1 MYYIGNGTFR
11 LVFEER
17 YFHELETYAEEL
29 NENLKPNLNLKQME
43 VNLLACI
50 CIVNCPE
57 DISDVDSLF
66 AFGKALNSEALL
78 RLRDETYG
86 FISPEVFIPAA
97 EKNGTIHKIG
107 EYVLEEVCQFIASKD
122 FKELGMEYIEVNLS
136 VAQCMEQGLSR
147 KVMEMLKKYQISTR
161 SINLEIA
168 ETFVKFI
175 KNANA

>member
-66 AFGKALNSEALL
+66 AFGKALNLEAYVGEVLYADSLL
-78 RLRDETYG
+78 RVGHYDVKRD
-86 FISPEVFIPAA
+86 
-97 EKNGTIHKIG
+97 IG
-107 EYVLEEVCQFIASKD
+107 ICSGRSMSIYCQ
-122 FKELGMEYIEVNLS
+122 
-136 VAQCMEQGLSR
+136 
-147 KVMEMLKKYQISTR
+147 
-161 SINLEIA
+161 
-168 ETFVKFI
+168 
-175 KNANA
+175 